1 MDINHESLARTTKEL
16 MFDEPFYGLLLVS
29 LNKVFDES
37 VKTACVSVSG
47 ISFSLKIAPTFWH
60 SLSPIQKKGLL
71 KHELMHLAF
80 FHLTDYDH
88 LVNRLIANYAMDIEI
103 NQYIDSS
110 WLPENGL
117 GLHSFPELKLKPKQG
132 TKYYYD
138 KLLELHDDVKQ
149 KLTSAAENGDT
160 SIELPDG
167 TNITLTNHDWGDV
180 ESLDEGTQRVIREQL
195 KGILISTAETVQKN
209 KGSVPGEFAE
219 ILNALLEEPESKFDW
234 KGYIR
239 RFSGK
244 SVKIYTKKSRRKL
257 SKRYEGN
264 PGLKIKQK
272 KHILVAIDTSGSV
285 SKSELTEFLSEIYHL
300 QKTGSEV
307 TIIHCDTAIS
317 HVDKYVHGKEYVIH
331 GRGGTSFQPVI
342 DYYNEHIKNISCLIY
357 FTDGEAPAPINARGN
372 ILWVLSSKSKDNQE
386 LPGAVIKLDV

>member
-80 FHLTDYDH
+80 FHLTDYEH

-117 GLHSFPELKLKPKQG
+117 GLHSFPELKLKPKRG

-138 KLLELHDDVKQ
+138 KLLRGY
-149 KLTSAAENGDT
+149 NII
-160 SIELPDG
+160 IEQ
-167 TNITLTNHDWGDV
+167 V
-180 ESLDEGTQRVIREQL
+180 
-195 KGILISTAETVQKN
+195 
-209 KGSVPGEFAE
+209 
-219 ILNALLEEPESKFDW
+219 
-234 KGYIR
+234 
-239 RFSGK
+239 
-244 SVKIYTKKSRRKL
+244 
-257 SKRYEGN
+257 
-264 PGLKIKQK
+264 
-272 KHILVAIDTSGSV
+272 
-285 SKSELTEFLSEIYHL
+285 
-300 QKTGSEV
+300 
-307 TIIHCDTAIS
+307 
-317 HVDKYVHGKEYVIH
+317 
-331 GRGGTSFQPVI
+331 
-342 DYYNEHIKNISCLIY
+342 
-357 FTDGEAPAPINARGN
+357 
-372 ILWVLSSKSKDNQE
+372 
-386 LPGAVIKLDV
+386 